1 VVVEVGLMQE
11 DLFKLLQLQDPQSVL
26 QVDPVVVEVIKGLVV
41 QLAHVLKVMPV
52 EQDILI
58 QQDTQVVAV
67 VEPVLQVDVVLLLKV
82 EQVEQVHLHLP
93 LIVQ

>member
-1 VVVEVGLMQE
+1 MEE
-11 DLFKLLQLQDPQSVL
+11 DLLKLLQLQDPQSVL

-41 QLAHVLKVMPV
+41 QLAHVLKVILV